1 MATPGSNPQLP
12 PSKSSRLPEEILFQ
26 NFNAN
31 SQGTWLRQRMKNFEF
46 LVAKTNLE
54 DRVEQIRSL
63 FDRSLKDYPRD
74 NEDIL
79 RKMFERKCVELVRNA
94 CAPEFLNLHSRE
106 LSTVETYE
114 KALEFLAGIF
124 GVESRDVNFLGIK
137 KRKRSE
143 SDSL

>member
-1 MATPGSNPQLP
+1 MAAPGNE
-12 PSKSSRLPEEILFQ
+12 KFQ
-26 NFNAN
+26 
-31 SQGTWLRQRMKNFEF
+31 F

-54 DRVEQIRSL
+54 DRVVQIRSL

-106 LSTVETYE
+106 LSTVETFE

-124 GVESRDVNFLGIK
+124 GVESEEE
-137 KRKRSE
+137 RKQNAE
-143 SDSL
+143 TG